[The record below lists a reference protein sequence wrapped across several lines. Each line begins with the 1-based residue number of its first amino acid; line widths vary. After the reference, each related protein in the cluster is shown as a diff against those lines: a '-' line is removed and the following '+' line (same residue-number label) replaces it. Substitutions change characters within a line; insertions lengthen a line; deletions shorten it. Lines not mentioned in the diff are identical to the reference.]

1 MQELF
6 YIGIIFVL
14 GAFIE
19 RFSPLLYIP
28 KVVGYLL
35 VGLVIGPQVL
45 GFVPQHFIESSHVVT
60 DLALSIIALLAGAT
74 LKAKKLNGYM
84 KEIVLIT
91 LFQSLT
97 TFFVVTL
104 GFVFLGDIL
113 NLPILQTT
121 IAALILGAIAS
132 ATAPAT
138 PLAIVHE
145 LRAKGNFTSTLLAVV
160 AADDA
165 ISLIVFSLA
174 VTASVTLMK
183 SDVYTWQTLLDT
195 FLLVLFSILLGTVA
209 ALLNRG
215 FEKLFAHHKGME
227 TISTLGLIFIVYSL
241 SQIWHLE
248 PILSAMVMG
257 VVTTNISEDFDLVEE
272 EIDDHLAE
280 IIFMLFFMLSA
291 MHLKPEAFL
300 SVPLAILAYVVLR
313 FLGKY
318 VGSFVGAYIAK
329 SSASVR
335 KYMGMALIPQA
346 GVAIGLVLSLQE
358 RSGFESLAPML
369 LNIIIATTLI
379 HEIIGPFMTK
389 YALEK
394 SEEIAKDR
402 I

>member
-1 MQELF
+1 MEALF
-6 YIGIIFVL
+6 YIGIIFVI
-14 GAFIE
+14 GAFVE
-19 RFSPLLYIP
+19 RFSPLVHIP

-35 VGLVIGPQVL
+35 VGLLIGPQVL
-45 GFVPQHFIESSHVVT
+45 GFVPQYFVESSHIVT

-74 LKAKKLNGYM
+74 LKAKKLNGHIR
-84 KEIVLIT
+84 EIVSIT
-91 LFQSLT
+91 IFQSLT

-113 NLPILQTT
+113 ELPPLQTT
-121 IAALILGAIAS
+121 LAALILGAIAS

-145 LRAKGNFTSTLLAVV
+145 MRAKGNFTSTLLAVV

-174 VTASVTLMK
+174 VTAAVALMQ
-183 SDVYTWQTLLDT
+183 SDVYSWQIFSTTLNIV
-195 FLLVLFSILLGTVA
+195 FLSVLLGVIA

-227 TISTLGLIFIVYSL
+227 TISTLGLIFVVYSL
-241 SQIWHLE
+241 SQTWHLE

-257 VVTTNISEDFDLVEE
+257 IVTTNISEDFDIVEE

-280 IIFMLFFMLSA
+280 IIFMLFFILSA
-291 MHLKPEAFL
+291 MHLKLEAFF
-300 SVPLAILAYVVLR
+300 SVPLAIIVYVVLR

-318 VGSFVGAYIAK
+318 VGSFIGASVAK
-329 SSASVR
+329 SSSGVK
-335 KYMGMALIPQA
+335 KYMGIALIPQA

-358 RSGFESLAPML
+358 RSGFESLAPLL

-379 HEIIGPFMTK
+379 HEIIGPFLTR

-394 SEEIAKDR
+394 SKDVAKDG

>member
-1 MQELF
+1 MEALF
-6 YIGIIFVL
+6 YIGMIFVL
-14 GAFIE
+14 GALVE
-19 RFSPLLYIP
+19 RFSPLAHIP

-45 GFVPQHFIESSHVVT
+45 GFVPQHFIENSHIVT
-60 DLALSIIALLAGAT
+60 DLALSVIALLAGAT
-74 LKAKKLNGYM
+74 LKAKRLNGYM

-97 TFFVVTL
+97 TFFVVVL

-113 NLPILQTT
+113 NLPPLQTT

-165 ISLIVFSLA
+165 VSLIIFSLA
-174 VTASVTLMK
+174 VTVALSLMQN
-183 SDVYTWQTLLDT
+183 DVYTLGTLLNT
-195 FLLVLFSILLGTVA
+195 IYLVFLSVLLGSVA

-227 TISTLGLIFIVYSL
+227 TISTLGLIFVVYSL
-241 SQIWHLE
+241 SQTWHLE
-248 PILSAMVMG
+248 PLLSAMAMG
-257 VVTTNISEDFDLVEE
+257 VVTTNISEDFDIVEE

-291 MHLKPEAFL
+291 MHLKPDAFFSL
-300 SVPLAILAYVVLR
+300 PIAIVAYVVLR

-318 VGSFVGAYIAK
+318 AGSFIGASIAK
-329 SSASVR
+329 SSFGVR
-335 KYMGMALIPQA
+335 RYMGAALIPQA

-358 RSGFESLAPML
+358 RSSFESLAPLL

-379 HEIIGPFMTK
+379 HEIIGPFLTR

-394 SEEIAKDR
+394 SGDVAKKK

>member
-1 MQELF
+1 MESLF
-6 YIGIIFVL
+6 YIGVIFVL

-19 RFSPLLYIP
+19 RFSPLAHVP

-35 VGLVIGPQVL
+35 AGLLIGPQLL
-45 GFVPQHFIESSHVVT
+45 GFVPQHFVENSHIIT
-60 DLALSIIALLAGAT
+60 DLSLSIIALLAGAT
-74 LKAKKLNGYM
+74 LKAKKLNGHIR
-84 KEIVLIT
+84 EIVLIT
-91 LFQSLT
+91 IFQSLT
-97 TFFVVTL
+97 TFFVVAL

-113 NLPILQTT
+113 NLPPLQTT

-165 ISLIVFSLA
+165 VSLIIFSLA
-174 VTASVTLMK
+174 VTVALSLMQ
-183 SDVYTWQTLLDT
+183 SDGYSWQTLSGTLYLV
-195 FLLVLFSILLGTVA
+195 FLSISLGIVA

-227 TISTLGLIFIVYSL
+227 TISTLGLIFVVYSL
-241 SQIWHLE
+241 SQTWHLE
-248 PILSAMVMG
+248 PLLSAMAMG
-257 VVTTNISEDFDLVEE
+257 IVTTNISEDFDLVEE
-272 EIDDHLAE
+272 EIDGHLAQ

-291 MHLKPEAFL
+291 MHLKPEAFFSL
-300 SVPLAILAYVVLR
+300 PLAIVAYIVLR

-318 VGSFVGAYIAK
+318 TGSFIGASFAK
-329 SSASVR
+329 SSLSVK
-335 KYMGMALIPQA
+335 KYMGVALIPQA

-358 RSGFESLAPML
+358 RIGFEDLAPLL

-379 HEIIGPFMTK
+379 HEIVGPFLTR

-394 SEEIAKDR
+394 SEESSKEGI
-402 I
+402 